1 MIIFAWALV
10 AGVAICVLYGVF
22 GGDEA
27 LKERHPILTEALHLI
42 HHWWIG
48 LIAMAIATALQNE
61 ALLGFGTGLF
71 IDDRIYHSV
80 RD

>member
-10 AGVAICVLYGVF
+10 VGIAICVLYGIF

-27 LKERHPILTEALHLI
+27 LKEKHPILTEALHWA

-48 LIAMAIATALQNE
+48 LIAMAIGTVIKNE

-71 IDDRIYHSV
+71 IDYRIYHSLK
-80 RD
+80 D

>member
-1 MIIFAWALV
+1 V
-10 AGVAICVLYGVF
+10 TGVAICVLYGVF

-27 LKERHPILTEALHLI
+27 LKEKHPILTEALHWA

-48 LIAMAIATALQNE
+48 LIAMAIGTVIKNE

-80 RD
+80 KGYA